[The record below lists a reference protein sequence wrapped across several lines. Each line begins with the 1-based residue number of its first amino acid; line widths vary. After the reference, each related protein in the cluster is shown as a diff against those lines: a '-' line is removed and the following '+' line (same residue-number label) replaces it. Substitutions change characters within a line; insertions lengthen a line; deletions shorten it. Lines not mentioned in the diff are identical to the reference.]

1 MRLPTRKQR
10 RQQLIERYVLS
21 RRSMLA
27 LIGLVCTPGLE
38 NLLVGDT
45 QPSKP
50 KPPDNPDIPTLPQ
63 KNPLPIQQERQQQLL
78 LTRQEYQLASRLPN
92 SVRVV
97 TLPTQEVFDQ
107 GYNNNRAILAQK
119 VAANQQAFL
128 QSPKPFVTL
137 EDYATVF
144 RELPL
149 PDVAKTYMNDATFAL
164 QRLSG
169 PNPMELT
176 NVLALNYSLHEK
188 LGITDEIFQTV
199 LKAARK
205 GGYVRETLNSA
216 IQDGSLF
223 VTDYA
228 VLATNSVTPKQNRFL
243 TAPIALYFADRT
255 RDGWRLIPIAIQ
267 LGQVPNES
275 LLCTPLDGVD
285 WTLAKLI
292 TQMADFYAHE
302 LIRHLGQT
310 HLVLEPIALATVRE
324 LAARHPVNVLLKPH
338 FEFTMAINALGDQV
352 LINPGGFVD
361 IILGG
366 TLESSLNL
374 ANLGVSDF
382 FNNFNN
388 FALPKNLQKRGVD
401 DRSVLRDFP
410 YRDDGLL
417 VWDALEDYVSRYI
430 GIYYRSNRDVSEDF
444 ELQNWLQALRAP
456 ISNGGFGVVSLPP
469 RLTNRDQ
476 LIDLL
481 TQIIF
486 TAGPQH
492 SAIAWIQYQY
502 MSFIPNMP
510 AAIYQPIPTV
520 KGMITDSKS
529 LTSFLP
535 GVEPTI
541 AQVNLMVGIGTKRDP
556 KAFTDFGVN
565 SFQDPRAI
573 DVLIGLQQRLELV
586 EKQIEQRNKQRL
598 ECYPA
603 FLPSRMANSTSG

>member
-1 MRLPTRKQR
+1 MRRPTRQQR
-10 RQQLIERYVLS
+10 RQELIEQYVLS
-21 RRSMLA
+21 RRTMLA

-38 NLLVGDT
+38 NLIVGDT

-50 KPPDNPDIPTLPQ
+50 KPPANPHIPTLPQ
-63 KNPLPIQQERQQQLL
+63 KNPLATQQERQQQLL
-78 LTRQEYQLASRLPN
+78 AARQEYQLAFPLPD
-92 SVRVV
+92 SARVA
-97 TLPTQEVFDQ
+97 TLPTQEFFDQ
-107 GYNNNRAILAQK
+107 GYKNNRNILEQK
-119 VAANQQAFL
+119 LVANQQAFL
-128 QSPKPFVTL
+128 QSPKPFLTL

-144 RELPL
+144 SVLPL
-149 PDVAKTYMNDATFAL
+149 PDVANTYMSDATFTL

-199 LKAARK
+199 LSAARS
-205 GGYVRETLNSA
+205 GGRVRETLNSA

-228 VLATNSVTPKQNRFL
+228 ILSTDTVTPKEHRFL
-243 TAPIALYFADRT
+243 TAPIALYFADRS

-267 LGQVPNES
+267 LGQVPKES
-275 LLCTPLDGVD
+275 LLCTPVDGVD

-292 TQMADFYAHE
+292 AQMADLYLHE
-302 LIRHLGQT
+302 LVRHLGQT
-310 HLVLEPIALATVRE
+310 HLALEPIALATVRE
-324 LAARHPVNVLLKPH
+324 LAACHPVNVLLKPH

-352 LINPGGFVD
+352 LINPGGYVD
-361 IILGG
+361 IIAGL
-366 TLESSLNL
+366 TLESALSLTT
-374 ANLGVSDF
+374 LGISDF
-382 FNNFNN
+382 FNNFSN
-388 FALPKNLQKRGVD
+388 FALPNNLRLRGVD
-401 DRSVLRDFP
+401 DRSFKQDFP

-417 VWDALEDYVSRYI
+417 VWDALFDYVSRYV
-430 GIYYRSNRDVSEDF
+430 GIYYRSNRDVREDF
-444 ELQNWLQALRAP
+444 ELQNWLQALRKP
-456 ISNGGFGVVSLPP
+456 ISDGGFGVVSLPP
-469 RLTNRDQ
+469 SLTNRDQ

-510 AAIYQPIPTV
+510 GAIYRNIPTV
-520 KGMITDSKS
+520 KGMVMDSNS

-535 GVEPTI
+535 GAEPTL
-541 AQVNLMVGIGTKRDP
+541 AQVNVMAEIGTKLDP

-573 DVLIGLQQRLELV
+573 DVLTSLQDRLEVV
-586 EKQIEQRNKQRL
+586 EKQIEERNKRRP
-598 ECYPA
+598 ECYSG

>member
-1 MRLPTRKQR
+1 MRSPTRQQR
-10 RQQLIERYVLS
+10 RQQLIEHYVLS
-21 RRSMLA
+21 RRTMLA
-27 LIGLVCTPGLE
+27 LIGLACAPGLE
-38 NLLVGDT
+38 KFLVNESHPKR
-45 QPSKP
+45 PSRP
-50 KPPDNPDIPTLPQ
+50 ANPDIPTLPQ
-63 KNPLPIQQERQQQLL
+63 KNPSTIQLQRKEQLEAARL
-78 LTRQEYQLASRLPN
+78 EYQLAFRLPN
-92 SVRVV
+92 SARVA
-97 TLPTQEVFDQ
+97 TLPLQEAFDEA
-107 GYNNNRAILAQK
+107 YNNNRAILNQK
-119 VAANQQAFL
+119 VAANQQAFRE
-128 QSPKPFVTL
+128 SPKPFVTL
-137 EDYATVF
+137 EDYASVF
-144 RELPL
+144 KVLPL
-149 PDVAKTYMNDATFAL
+149 PDVAKTFQSDVTFAQ

-176 NVLALNYSLHEK
+176 NVLALDYNLQEK

-199 LKAARK
+199 LKHQRGKA
-205 GGYVRETLNSA
+205 YVSETLNSA
-216 IQDGSLF
+216 TQEGGLF
-223 VTDYA
+223 VTDYG
-228 VLATNSVTPKQNRFL
+228 VLDSRKVIPKPNQFL
-243 TAPIALYFADRT
+243 TAPIALYYADRS
-255 RDGWRLIPIAIQ
+255 RRNWHLIPIAIQ
-267 LGQVPNES
+267 LGQVPFQS
-275 LLCTPLDGVD
+275 LLCTPLDGLD

-292 TQMADFYAHE
+292 AQMADFYVHE

-324 LAARHPVNVLLKPH
+324 LAAAHPLNVLLKPH

-352 LINPGGFVD
+352 LINPGGVVE

-374 ANLGVSDF
+374 TEHGVSEW

-388 FALPKNLQKRGVD
+388 FALPNNLRHRGVD
-401 DRSVLRDFP
+401 ERSVLRDFP

-430 GIYYRSNRDVSEDF
+430 EIYYRSNRDVVEDF
-444 ELQNWLQALRAP
+444 ELQNWLQTLRKP
-456 ISNGGFGVVSLPP
+456 VSDGGFGIVSLPP

-486 TAGPQH
+486 TSGPQH

-510 AAIYQPIPTV
+510 GAIYQPIPTV
-520 KGMITDSKS
+520 KGTAKDPNS
-529 LTSFLP
+529 LTRFLP
-535 GVEPTI
+535 GIEQTF

-573 DVLIGLQQRLELV
+573 RVLQSWQNRLEVV
-586 EKQIEQRNKQRL
+586 EKRIEQRNKRRE
-598 ECYPA
+598 ECYPG